1 MSKYLVMG
9 MIQIHYHIIATFT
22 NVKVIVHYKI
32 YQGQD
37 IVNDSRLSFWWHSHY
52 DVTFDLIIYSCFKTA
67 LKDLCRKNEYFDSIY

>member
-22 NVKVIVHYKI
+22 NVKVLVHYKI

-37 IVNDSRLSFWWHSHY
+37 IHVVNDSMLSFW
-52 DVTFDLIIYSCFKTA
+52 
-67 LKDLCRKNEYFDSIY
+67 